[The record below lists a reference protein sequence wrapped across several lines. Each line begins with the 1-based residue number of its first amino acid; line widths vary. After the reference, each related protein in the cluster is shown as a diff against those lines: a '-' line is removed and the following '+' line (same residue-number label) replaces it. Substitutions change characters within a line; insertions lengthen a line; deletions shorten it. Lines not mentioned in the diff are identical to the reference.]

1 VQIAR
6 LWNDDNKTINKN
18 LKERTAR
25 YEEAKEKLEVAIGH
39 PVHKIKS
46 VMDEANKVSGL
57 DIKVRQQAQ
66 PTRKAFPVCE
76 YDWKDSHWASS
87 TERELTEICRR
98 REMPGY
104 GPKAAMLKWLD
115 TGSVDYEDLYVGSL
129 EQMCME
135 RGIKHKSSDKK
146 VELIKKLR
154 EADEA
159 EDKE

>member
-1 VQIAR
+1 
-6 LWNDDNKTINKN
+6 
-18 LKERTAR
+18 
-25 YEEAKEKLEVAIGH
+25 
-39 PVHKIKS
+39 
-46 VMDEANKVSGL
+46 
-57 DIKVRQQAQ
+57 
-66 PTRKAFPVCE
+66 
-76 YDWKDSHWASS
+76 
-87 TERELTEICRR
+87 
-98 REMPGY
+98 
-104 GPKAAMLKWLD
+104 MLKWLD